1 MNREPS
7 LGLRPAILLPPALA
21 TPEAAAT
28 PRVSARAAVSQPK
41 PNLGTPRRDA
51 SGAIVNG
58 VLLLHGTAG
67 SAADLA
73 QAAFFDALYSDHQL
87 HAEADSCNGPLLSP
101 NGDAQRR

>member
-41 PNLGTPRRDA
+41 PNEAL
-51 SGAIVNG
+51 
-58 VLLLHGTAG
+58 
-67 SAADLA
+67 ADLHD
-73 QAAFFDALYSDHQL
+73 FVFDMARVW
-87 HAEADSCNGPLLSP
+87 
-101 NGDAQRR
+101 RR